1 MLSWP
6 SSHRIRYRGDGSPRT
21 TSSTTPERG
30 RRSVDSDSATTR
42 LPTSKGM
49 LTPSVL
55 VLAEHRRRQASVTT
69 TSGRSHHPNVARPRW
84 PPVGGWMFR
93 RRAVGPQRSCRRSE
107 SGAHNRSIE
116 GRCRRGCLD
125 VESRGTVADQAVR
138 VARFLLADL
147 IGLRLRRVPCGTA
160 KVKDITPKDR
170 GQAGDHMSR
179 STASPPPEQGAPSE
193 GRPPR
198 ERSDDH
204 ERQAM
209 RPQRVSASFAGRADG
224 AQERVVNVCARWPP
238 PGQSPVKPFG
248 GAFQC

>member
-21 TSSTTPERG
+21 TSSTTPERW
-30 RRSVDSDSATTR
+30 RRSDDKDSATTR

-49 LTPSVL
+49 LTPSVF

-107 SGAHNRSIE
+107 SGAHNWSIE
-116 GRCRRGCLD
+116 GRCWRGCLA

-138 VARFLLADL
+138 VAFS
-147 IGLRLRRVPCGTA
+147 PC
-160 KVKDITPKDR
+160 
-170 GQAGDHMSR
+170 
-179 STASPPPEQGAPSE
+179 
-193 GRPPR
+193 RP
-198 ERSDDH
+198 D
-204 ERQAM
+204 
-209 RPQRVSASFAGRADG
+209 
-224 AQERVVNVCARWPP
+224 WPP
-238 PGQSPVKPFG
+238 PQTRPVRDREGQEHYAQGPGPSRRSHVALNSLAAARPVRR
-248 GAFQC
+248 ATAER